1 MLSYISSWNTQLVL
15 LTVQSEK
22 HGCEPGKIPNN
33 DTKYKIYVIKEGIYI
48 DIRNICI
55 RVKNLSVQN
64 KMEVKLLGVIIDRKL
79 NFATHVQNICFKAY
93 KRVKALLRIRRFI
106 NLEQAKF
113 LATVYWFGCSVMRLI
128 DKVHKR
134 TLRTVDMLF
143 KHDLRD
149 LLSIPDTVTV
159 HLRNVQIR

>member
-1 MLSYISSWNTQLVL
+1 MKHTISITDWFRAKSMVANPAKFQLMTLS
-15 LTVQSEK
+15 
-22 HGCEPGKIPNN
+22 
-33 DTKYKIYVIKEGIYI
+33 TKYMCIKKGIYI

-55 RVKNLSVQN
+55 RVENLSVQN

-79 NFATHVQNICFKAY
+79 NFATHVQNICFKAC

-134 TLRTVDMLF
+134 TLRTIDMLF

-149 LLSIPDTVTV
+149 LLSYPIP
-159 HLRNVQIR
+159 